1 MRFCSANIYIF
12 IILYKYIFKIMKNTI
27 VEINDRKYRVKVAE
41 TEEEQEKGLQDID
54 NLDDDEG
61 MLFAFEEPISC
72 YFHMKGTK
80 INLDIILINKD
91 DRVFNIYNGKADD
104 DTPLVCEDVK
114 YVLELNPNNNIKIGD
129 IVEIED
135 YDNEEEDDDE
145 EEEKLYV
152 IGENGRIQAE
162 VESESRIFSRIHTK
176 NLIKLSKRA
185 KRTKNR
191 EDYIKLGKKISHYID
206 IQDTQKQE
214 YTKIKD

>member
-1 MRFCSANIYIF
+1 MRRC
-12 IILYKYIFKIMKNTI
+12 KICI
-27 VEINDRKYRVKVAE
+27 WVK
-41 TEEEQEKGLQDID
+41 
-54 NLDDDEG
+54 
-61 MLFAFEEPISC
+61 
-72 YFHMKGTK
+72 
-80 INLDIILINKD
+80 
-91 DRVFNIYNGKADD
+91 
-104 DTPLVCEDVK
+104 
-114 YVLELNPNNNIKIGD
+114 PNNNIKIGD